1 MDIQLV
7 SIYTGGI
14 LSLLM
19 VIFHVQF
26 PTIFKWKIDFRHA
39 SAANKKILYTM
50 HAALFLLF
58 SGYAF
63 VSLVYTRELAA
74 SNGLAL
80 GINLS
85 YALFW
90 LWRTIWQIA
99 YFKPEKK
106 GRFRTMHAIL
116 IIIFFILFISYSL
129 PIFFR
134 FL

>member
-1 MDIQLV
+1 
-7 SIYTGGI
+7 
-14 LSLLM
+14 
-19 VIFHVQF
+19 
-26 PTIFKWKIDFRHA
+26 
-39 SAANKKILYTM
+39 M

>member
-1 MDIQLV
+1 MDIKLL

-26 PTIFKWKIDFRHA
+26 PKLFKWKIDFRHT
-39 SAANKKILYTM
+39 SAANKKILYTI

-63 VSLVYTRELAA
+63 ISLVYARELAD
-74 SNGLAL
+74 STGLAL

-90 LWRTIWQIA
+90 LWRTIWQIT
-99 YFKPEKK
+99 YFKPDKK
-106 GRFRTMHAIL
+106 DRFRTIHLVL
-116 IIIFFILFISYSL
+116 IAIFFILFISYSL